1 MRPVGVGAIIG
12 AGLLLLGGA
21 LLGASAVTYLG
32 SPEPLDSFSGSV
44 VFTVNGQL
52 VQYSPWIPDTLA
64 VLLLAAG
71 LVMLVA
77 SLVLTAVV
85 WGPRRERVY

>member
-1 MRPVGVGAIIG
+1 MRPAAVGAIIG
-12 AGLLLLGGA
+12 AGLVLLGAALLGGSA
-21 LLGASAVTYLG
+21 REYLGA
-32 SPEPLDSFSGSV
+32 PQPLDSFSGNV

-64 VLLLAAG
+64 VLLLGAG

-77 SLVLTAVV
+77 SLVLTAVA